1 MSIHRKSEDILKR
14 LARAEGHVRGIAKMV
29 QEDKDCPAIL
39 LQIAAVQSALNKVS
53 QIMLEDHI
61 ETCVAKAIKEGR
73 GEAAIQELKEAIARL
88 I

>member
-1 MSIHRKSEDILKR
+1 MGIHKKSDDILKR

-29 QEDKDCPAIL
+29 QEDQACPAIL
-39 LQIAAVQSALNKVS
+39 LQTTAVQSALSKIS

-61 ETCVAKAIKEGR
+61 ETCVVKAIEEGR
-73 GEAAIQELKEAIARL
+73 GEAAIQELKEALARL